1 MINITGYSERGVINS
16 FFYELK
22 YFNTDDMTRLNLLS
36 EFISM
41 IRFPFGEPKY
51 IKLNNISKAEILI
64 EQSFSDFG
72 DADIL
77 ILIDS
82 EKGRHALFIE
92 AKVKTYSRNEW
103 RLGDEYKE
111 FLSYL
116 QPGKQI
122 NRNKKHGTSN
132 LFTQLYFKQRLF
144 NELNK
149 LSIPDNLS
157 IEIPF
162 TYFNKKLRKT
172 GSNKVVEEALKK
184 IWKYRANGYFVC
196 LIPNDNNSL
205 DLLYPPFTDLEGN
218 NQSATYG
225 KLEGLFTK
233 KWGQITWNKI
243 HRFCSNPEHIFNETL
258 KVFAWNNGQIDKL
271 DVATRN

>member
-22 YFNTDDMTRLNLLS
+22 YFNTDEKTRLKLLG

-82 EKGRHALFIE
+82 EKDRHAFFIE

-103 RLGDEYKE
+103 HLADEYKE
-111 FLSYL
+111 FLSFS
-116 QPGKQI
+116 QSSQGIISTPK
-122 NRNKKHGTSN
+122 NATSN

-144 NELNK
+144 NEIK
-149 LSIPDNLS
+149 QFPVSDNLR

-162 TYFNKKLRKT
+162 NNFNKRLRKT
-172 GSNKVVEEALKK
+172 GSNKIVKEAVKK
-184 IWKYRANGYFVC
+184 IWEYRANGYFVC
-196 LIPNDNNSL
+196 IIPNDNNSL
-205 DLLYPPFTDLEGN
+205 DLLYPPLTDLETN
-218 NQSATYG
+218 NPSTIYG
-225 KLEGLFTK
+225 KLEGLNAK

-258 KVFAWNNGQIDKL
+258 KVFNWNNGQIDKL